1 MSDNTTSPRRRAA
14 VEAAAEVICDEIW
27 GAGTWAKDNHNGPA
41 GSAWTPLLA
50 KAIAAYLA
58 AMGCDVEAQQV
69 RRIADE
75 R

>member
-1 MSDNTTSPRRRAA
+1 MSDDTTSPRRRAA
-14 VEAAAEVICDEIW
+14 VEAAAEVICDELF

-50 KAIAAYLA
+50 KAIAAYLG
-58 AMGCDVEAQQV
+58 AMGRDVEAEQI
-69 RRIADE
+69 RRMADE